1 MPLSQVGATPLSAIE
16 PQLSGVSGFAEPPC
30 QIVDCQGP
38 LETPRLN
45 ESRNSIRTA
54 LADRY
59 AIEHEIGSG
68 GMATVYLAQDL
79 KHHREVAVKVLRP
92 EVATLLGVERFLREI
107 RIAANLHHPHI
118 LPLHDS
124 GQAGGF
130 LYYVMPYVAG
140 RSLRD
145 RLVREGSLPV
155 AEVVRILR
163 DLVDALSHAHERG
176 VVHRDIKPDNV
187 MLSGRHALV
196 ADFGI
201 AKAMTDATGR
211 DRLKTTGFP
220 LGTRA
225 YMAPEQALGN
235 RGVDHRADIYAVGAL
250 AYELLTGR
258 APFFE
263 TTPLPGSSGNS
274 TAVLHPVS
282 RYRESVPPA
291 LEQLVLRCLEQDAAD
306 RWQRAEDLLSPLEAM
321 ITPSGGVTLT
331 GKALAGRIA
340 LVVEHRRAPLVAAAI
355 AAVLAVVAVTAVLSH
370 DGRVLLDPSRVVV
383 AVFKNETGD
392 TLLDAAGV
400 MAGHWITQGL
410 QQGTDV
416 EVVPWLDAQQA
427 SRYITGEAAAGRVR
441 NPVRALA
448 EEVGAGTIVAG
459 SYYGRADA
467 IQFQVEVTDA
477 TEGRLIGVLGPEIVP
492 LDSQQ
497 LAVERLR
504 ERVLGLLAVAFDER
518 LAESTGAVGRPP
530 TFQAYRAFEQGMD
543 RYIRLEYQKAVPHFA
558 RAFELDTTFAL
569 ALQYQAINYYAMQQY
584 RRADSVLSILAT
596 FSGQLTDL
604 DAAWVEYLEAE
615 LAGDHERALQAIRR
629 AAEIAPRS
637 KAAYNRARAAVNTNR
652 PQEAL
657 DALRTLDPERGPMR
671 GWIGYWSV
679 LCTALHEVGEH
690 ESEVEAARR
699 MRELFPDPVLRSYLQ
714 EALGLAALGN
724 LAELNRLV
732 DEVALLASEGDY
744 NAGWIMSWTADDL
757 RGHGYRTAGRE
768 VLERAIRWFETRTA
782 EQSETASLRY
792 DYGRTLY
799 LAGHWD
805 EAEHVF
811 EKLLDEFPRNV
822 DYRGQLGA
830 LAARRGDR
838 SEALR
843 ISEAVGRVDQPYSFG
858 LPQWWQARIAA
869 VLGERDRAVTL
880 LQEARAQGHVDDWH
894 TPIIDFESLR
904 DYPPFQEFMRPKG

>member
-1 MPLSQVGATPLSAIE
+1 
-16 PQLSGVSGFAEPPC
+16 
-30 QIVDCQGP
+30 
-38 LETPRLN
+38 
-45 ESRNSIRTA
+45 
-54 LADRY
+54 
-59 AIEHEIGSG
+59 
-68 GMATVYLAQDL
+68 MATVYLARDL

-92 EVATLLGVERFLREI
+92 EVASLLGVERFLREI

-124 GQAGGF
+124 GEARGF

-155 AEVVRILR
+155 TEVVRILR
-163 DLVDALSHAHERG
+163 DVVDALSHAHEQG

-201 AKAMTDATGR
+201 AKAMTEATGR

-225 YMAPEQALGN
+225 YMAPEQALGD

-258 APFFE
+258 APYFE

-274 TAVLHPVS
+274 TAVLNPVS

-291 LEQLVLRCLEQDAAD
+291 LEQLVLRCLAQNPAD
-306 RWQRAEDLLSPLEAM
+306 RWQRAEDLLSQLEAM
-321 ITPSGGVTLT
+321 TTPSGGVAPT
-331 GKALAGRIA
+331 GKALASSSGMAAQRKKV
-340 LVVEHRRAPLVAAAI
+340 LFVAAGV
-355 AAVLAVVAVTAVLSH
+355 AAVLAVVAVIATSSH
-370 DGRVLLDPSRVVV
+370 ESRVPLDPNRVVV

-392 TLLDAAGV
+392 TSLDAAGV

-410 QQGTDV
+410 QQTSV
-416 EVVPWLDAQQA
+416 AEAVPWLDAQQA
-427 SRYITGEAAAGRVR
+427 SRYITEEAAAGRVR

-459 SYYGRADA
+459 SYYRRADMM
-467 IQFQVEVTDA
+467 QFQVEVTNA
-477 TEGRLIGVLGPEIVP
+477 TEGRVIGAFGPEIVP

-497 LAVERLR
+497 RAVERLR
-504 ERVLGLLAVAFDER
+504 ERVLGLLAVTFDER
-518 LAESTGAVGRPP
+518 LATRTGAVGRPP
-530 TFQAYRAFEQGMD
+530 TFQAYRAFEQGID
-543 RYIRLEYQKAVPHFA
+543 RYIRLEYEEALPHFA

-569 ALQYQAINYYAMQQY
+569 ALQYNAIAYYALYQY
-584 RRADSVLSILAT
+584 RQADSVLNILAA
-596 FSGQLTDL
+596 FSDQLTDL
-604 DAAWVEYLEAE
+604 DVAWVEYLEAA
-615 LAGDHERALQAIRR
+615 LDGDHERALEAIRR

-637 KAAYNRARAAVNTNR
+637 KAAYNRARVAVNTNR

-690 ESEVEAARR
+690 ERELEAAGR
-699 MRELFPDPVLRSYLQ
+699 MRELFPDPVLRSYTH

-724 LAELNRLV
+724 IVQINRLL
-732 DEVALLASEGDY
+732 DEVALSPSVEVY
-744 NAGWIMSWTADDL
+744 TAGTIMLWAANDL
-757 RGHGYRTAGRE
+757 RGHGYLAAERQ
-768 VLERAIRWFETRTA
+768 VLERAVRWFEGRVTEHPESA
-782 EQSETASLRY
+782 ALRY

-799 LAGHWD
+799 LARHWD
-805 EAEHVF
+805 EAQHVI
-811 EKLLDEFPRNV
+811 ENLLQEFPHNI
-822 DYRGQLGA
+822 DYLGQLGV

-838 SEALR
+838 AEALK
-843 ISEAVGRVDQPYSFG
+843 ISEQVGRVDQPYSFG

-869 VLGERDRAVTL
+869 VLDERDRAVTL

-894 TPIIDFESLR
+894 TPAIDFESLR
-904 DYPPFQEFMRPKG
+904 NYPPFQGFMRPKG